1 MEKRINNLLSPQE
14 VADQIGCSK
23 ETILRRIRTG
33 KLSAYKLGSRTYKIS
48 QSQIDE
54 FLKNSEMETN
64 KVIDNFI
71 AKL

>member
-1 MEKRINNLLSPQE
+1 MGKQINNLLSPQE

>member
-1 MEKRINNLLSPQE
+1 MGKQINNLLSPQE

-33 KLSAYKLGSRTYKIS
+33 RLSAYKLGSRTYKIS

-54 FLKNSEMETN
+54 FLNDSEMETH
-64 KVIDNFI
+64 KVIDNCI
-71 AKL
+71 TKL

>member
-1 MEKRINNLLSPQE
+1 MEKQINNLLSPQE

-33 KLSAYKLGSRTYKIS
+33 RLSAYKLGSRTYKIS

-54 FLKNSEMETN
+54 FLENSEMETN

>member
-1 MEKRINNLLSPQE
+1 MEKQINNLLSPQE